1 MRLQHQRC
9 SFIGILVLGSWERHQ
24 AVCQAPQRGNALNV
38 GNGDQHC
45 TFLMLKANAAEA
57 VTPEDRDAASKTDKD
72 QPFESS
78 ISALD
83 ETQRSKVSSSMFTL
97 DEPWGG
103 SRYGAGVTQNECWM

>member
-1 MRLQHQRC
+1 MVMRL
-9 SFIGILVLGSWERHQ
+9 WHQ

-45 TFLMLKANAAEA
+45 TFLMLKANDASAAEA
-57 VTPEDRDAASKTDKD
+57 VTPEDRDAASKADKD

-83 ETQRSKVSSSMFTL
+83 ETQRSKVSSCKSICNSIRL
-97 DEPWGG
+97 DSE
-103 SRYGAGVTQNECWM
+103 

>member
-1 MRLQHQRC
+1 MRLRHQRC
-9 SFIGILVLGSWERHQ
+9 SFIGILLLGSWERHQ

-45 TFLMLKANAAEA
+45 TFLMQKANAAEA
-57 VTPEDRDAASKTDKD
+57 VTPEDRDAASKAEKD

-83 ETQRSKVSSSMFTL
+83 ETQRSKVSSCKSICNSIRL
-97 DEPWGG
+97 DSE
-103 SRYGAGVTQNECWM
+103 